1 MITIT
6 DNAKEYLKK
15 NLQKAGKKGLLVSI
29 AKGGCS
35 GMQYKFAYQ
44 DEAENAEIV
53 DCNDFKVFIDKNALL
68 FIIGTQ
74 MDYIETNTSAKLIFI
89 NPNAKHNC
97 GCGKSFGI

>member
-6 DNAKEYLKK
+6 EKAKDYLKT
-15 NLQKAGKKGLLVSI
+15 NLKEVGKQGLFVSVT
-29 AKGGCS
+29 KGGCS

-44 DEAENAEIV
+44 NEAENAEII
-53 DCNDFKVFIDKNALL
+53 DYNEFKIFIDKNALL

-74 MDYIETNTSAKLIFI
+74 MDYVETNTSAKLLFI

-97 GCGKSFGI
+97 GCGKSFGL